1 MRHNSSWRAVRERV
15 FSGMGRYVYSW
26 KYGSAGFCAGR
37 YQLVLLMGRTGE
49 AETAL
54 RGDSLQQGL
63 FAAAED
69 EQMTEEEGIDD
80 FQEEKVDGIEEKLTN
95 KKSMMQM
102 LKWISLGMRK
112 RRKRKGKERKRKK
125 QRKTCLL
132 VLWSG
137 LHRKFWPSRLL

>member
-1 MRHNSSWRAVRERV
+1 
-15 FSGMGRYVYSW
+15 
-26 KYGSAGFCAGR
+26 
-37 YQLVLLMGRTGE
+37 VL
-49 AETAL
+49 
-54 RGDSLQQGL
+54 
-63 FAAAED
+63 AAAED
-69 EQMTEEEGIDD
+69 EQITEEEKEGIDD

-102 LKWISLGMRK
+102 LKGISLGMRK
-112 RRKRKGKERKRKK
+112 RKKRKGKERKRKK